1 LARDYAN
8 DFFLQTITIPKQLYK
23 NSGRSDALMSYRIDW
38 IQQIQAARR
47 FMLIDFFINT
57 TFLRL
62 QYISNAHGELPDKL
76 ISFTPKHCSQF

>member
-1 LARDYAN
+1 
-8 DFFLQTITIPKQLYK
+8 
-23 NSGRSDALMSYRIDW
+23 MSYRIDW